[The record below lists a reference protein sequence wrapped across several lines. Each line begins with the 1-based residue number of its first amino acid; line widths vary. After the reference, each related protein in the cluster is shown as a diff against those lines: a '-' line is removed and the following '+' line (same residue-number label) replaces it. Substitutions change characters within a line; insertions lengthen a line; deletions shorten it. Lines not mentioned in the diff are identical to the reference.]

1 MKTYNEIIIER
12 LRAGCNGL
20 QSAAADIIEEQ
31 EAEIALYKGDFQ
43 EALEISKLSIATMR
57 IAANRIIELEKT
69 LCWIHD
75 NPCAHP
81 ENVKRVVKDALGLK

>member
-31 EAEIALYKGDFQ
+31 DQEIASGKEDFQ
-43 EALEISKLSIATMR
+43 EALEISKLSLVTLRVSLDR
-57 IAANRIIELEKT
+57 ILELEKI
-69 LCWIHD
+69 LRWIHD
-75 NPCAHP
+75 NPCAHQ
-81 ENVKRVVKDALGLK
+81 ENVKWVVKDALGLK